1 MEYSNIQSHNT
12 RTSQNKINAQKSTNS
27 RIFDREMSGINISNR
42 RLNPL
47 NRLEIERDEF
57 LKNSLSNED
66 DDTDFNEFRNP
77 NYNNEINQ
85 TQYNRQSRG
94 QPLQENNNPRI
105 PMRPT
110 YNINQPIYDFERSSI
125 NSRSSLKDVGSYD
138 NNNFADVDT
147 DTKLSD
153 NLQNN
158 MMCINGNN
166 NYGLFLFDNML
177 QIMNNA
183 FVYSPF
189 LIYTIFSALYIAS
202 DSNTEIELK
211 NYFSFPR
218 NDIIAEGLKDL
229 LLPNVNMGNCII
241 FSDEIDYDQKFCQ
254 NINMFTKIRKVN
266 KNNAQRESTEI
277 NGIIEKMSGLTK
289 KSISAENI
297 SNSNVILLNYANIHP
312 TWTSH
317 FSKTIRDNNFDFM
330 CAYNQ
335 TFGYYE
341 QPNLQVLEMTSTD
354 NLCFGIIY
362 GDIDLNEKTYKMITS
377 SLKPTILEE
386 VRLPKF
392 KLQTKLRYT
401 NLLKE
406 TDLKTVF
413 MDLNVP
419 YLFSSECE
427 ISDCLQNIEFTL
439 SEKSV
444 QTKKMQ
450 GFKTTKKF
458 IVTQS
463 FRFYLR
469 NINNCI
475 ILLGTY

>member
-27 RIFDREMSGINISNR
+27 RIFDREMSQINISNR
-42 RLNPL
+42 KLNPL

-57 LKNSLSNED
+57 LKNSLNND
-66 DDTDFNEFRNP
+66 DDETDFNEFRNP
-77 NYNNEINQ
+77 NYKNQ
-85 TQYNRQSRG
+85 LNQQNQI
-94 QPLQENNNPRI
+94 NNNPRI

-110 YNINQPIYDFERSSI
+110 YNINQPIYEFERSGM
-125 NSRSSLKDVGSYD
+125 NSRSSLKDVASF
-138 NNNFADVDT
+138 NNNTNLADIDT

-202 DSNTEIELK
+202 DGNTEIELK

-229 LLPNVNMGNCII
+229 LMPNINMGNCII

-266 KNNAQRESTEI
+266 KNNSQREATEI
-277 NGIIEKMSGLTK
+277 NAIIEKMSGLTK

-297 SNSNVILLNYANIHP
+297 LNSNIILLNYANIHP
-312 TWTSH
+312 TWTSY
-317 FSKTIRDNNFDFM
+317 FSKTFRDNNFDFM
-330 CAYNQ
+330 AAYNQ

-362 GDIDLNEKTYKMITS
+362 GDIDFNEKTYKLITS

-386 VRLPKF
+386 VRIPKF

-401 NLLKE
+401 NILKE

-413 MDLNVP
+413 MDLNTP
-419 YLFSSECE
+419 YLFNSECE

-444 QTKKMQ
+444 QTPKMS

-458 IVTQS
+458 LVTQS

-469 NINNCI
+469 NTNNCI

>member
-12 RTSQNKINAQKSTNS
+12 RTSQNKINSQKHTNT
-27 RIFDREMSGINISNR
+27 RLFDREMSDINISNR

-57 LKNSLSNED
+57 LKNSLND
-66 DDTDFNEFRNP
+66 DEEETDFNEFRNP
-77 NYNNEINQ
+77 NYNQ
-85 TQYNRQSRG
+85 KNRESKI
-94 QPLQENNNPRI
+94 NNNDNARI

-110 YNINQPIYDFERSSI
+110 YNISQPIYEFERTGI
-125 NSRSSLKDVGSYD
+125 NSRSSFKDISSYD
-138 NNNFADVDT
+138 NNNFADINT

-158 MMCINGNN
+158 TVCINGIN

-189 LIYTIFSALYIAS
+189 LIYTIFASLYISS
-202 DSNTEIELK
+202 DKNTEIELK
-211 NYFSFPR
+211 NYFNFPR
-218 NDIIAEGLKDL
+218 NDIISEGLKDL
-229 LLPNVNMGNCII
+229 IIPNLTIGNCII
-241 FSDEIDYDQKFCQ
+241 FSDQIDYDQKFCQ

-266 KNNAQRESTEI
+266 KNNAQREASEI
-277 NGIIEKMSGLTK
+277 NMIIEKMSGINK
-289 KSISAENI
+289 KSISTENI
-297 SNSNVILLNYANIHP
+297 KNSNIILLNYGNINP

-317 FSKTIRDNNFDFM
+317 FSKTLKEGNFDFM

-335 TFGYYE
+335 TFGYFE

-362 GDIDLNEKTYKMITS
+362 GDIELNEKTFKLITS

-401 NLLKE
+401 NILKE

-444 QTKKMQ
+444 QTQKIQ

-469 NINNCI
+469 SQNNCI

>member
-12 RTSQNKINAQKSTNS
+12 RTSQNKLNAQKSANT
-27 RIFDREMSGINISNR
+27 RIFDREMSDINISNR
-42 RLNPL
+42 KLNPL
-47 NRLEIERDEF
+47 NRLDIERDEF
-57 LKNSLSNED
+57 LKNSLKDDED
-66 DDTDFNEFRNP
+66 DIDFNEFRNP
-77 NYNNEINQ
+77 NFNNQINKMQ
-85 TQYNRQSRG
+85 KQAPT
-94 QPLQENNNPRI
+94 QENNNTRI

-110 YNINQPIYDFERSSI
+110 YNINQPIYDFERSGI
-125 NSRSSLKDVGSYD
+125 NSRSSLKDISSF
-138 NNNFADVDT
+138 NPHSNLADIDT

-166 NYGLFLFDNML
+166 NYGLFLFENML

-183 FVYSPF
+183 FVFSPF

-202 DSNTEIELK
+202 DKNTEIELK

-229 LLPNVNMGNCII
+229 LLPNLNMGNCII
-241 FSDEIDYDQKFCQ
+241 FSDEIDYDQSFC
-254 NINMFTKIRKVN
+254 NNVNMFTKIRKVN
-266 KNNAQRESTEI
+266 KRNAQKEAVDI
-277 NGIIEKMSGLTK
+277 NMIIEKMSGLTK
-289 KSISAENI
+289 KSISTENI
-297 SNSNVILLNYANIHP
+297 LNSNVILLNYANIHP
-312 TWTSH
+312 TWTSY
-317 FSKTIRDNNFDFM
+317 FSKTFKDNNFEFM
-330 CAYNQ
+330 AAYNQ

-362 GDIDLNEKTYKMITS
+362 GDIDFNEKTYKMITS

-386 VRLPKF
+386 VRIPKL

-401 NLLKE
+401 NILKE

-413 MDLNVP
+413 LDLNVP
-419 YLFSSECE
+419 YLFNSECE

-444 QTKKMQ
+444 QTKKMV

-458 IVTQS
+458 IVTKS

-469 NINNCI
+469 NVNNCI

>member
-12 RTSQNKINAQKSTNS
+12 RTPKNKINTQVSSNT
-27 RIFDREMSGINISNR
+27 RIFDREMSDINISNR

-57 LKNSLSNED
+57 LKNSLKDDED
-66 DDTDFNEFRNP
+66 ETDFNEFRNP
-77 NYNNEINQ
+77 NYNNTINQ
-85 TQYNRQSRG
+85 KQQKI
-94 QPLQENNNPRI
+94 QENNNPRI

-110 YNINQPIYDFERSSI
+110 YNINQPIYDFERSGI
-125 NSRSSLKDVGSYD
+125 NSRSSLKDIASFSP
-138 NNNFADVDT
+138 NSNLADIDT

-158 MMCINGNN
+158 MVCINGNN

-183 FVYSPF
+183 FTFSPF

-202 DSNTEIELK
+202 DKNTEIELK

-229 LLPNVNMGNCII
+229 LMPNINMGNCII

-266 KNNAQRESTEI
+266 KNNAQKEATEI

-289 KSISAENI
+289 KSISTENI
-297 SNSNVILLNYANIHP
+297 LNSNVILLNYANIHP
-312 TWTSH
+312 TWTSY
-317 FSKTIRDNNFDFM
+317 FSKTFRDNNFDFM
-330 CAYNQ
+330 AAYNQ

-341 QPNLQVLEMTSTD
+341 QPNLQVLEISSTE
-354 NLCFGIIY
+354 NLCLGIIY
-362 GDIDLNEKTYKMITS
+362 GDIDLNEKTFKLITS

-386 VRLPKF
+386 VRIPKF

-401 NLLKE
+401 NILKE

-419 YLFSSECE
+419 YLFNSECE
-427 ISDCLQNIEFTL
+427 ISDCLQNIDFTV
-439 SEKSV
+439 SEKSIK
-444 QTKKMQ
+444 TEKMS

-458 IVTQS
+458 LVTQS

-469 NINNCI
+469 NVNNCI